1 MQSRRSRPYFF
12 ITKDNLTDKKCI
24 KSILTSFAHKQ
35 YGQKLSFLHES
46 VVPEISQCAANWLTT
61 STAKRLHNR
70 KNKRIEI

>member
-46 VVPEISQCAANWLTT
+46 VVPEISQCAAIGWLHPLQKDFTI
-61 STAKRLHNR
+61 AKI
-70 KNKRIEI
+70 KE